1 MEAKLREFFKQDRF
15 AARAGIELV
24 AVKPGY
30 AVARMEITRDHYN
43 AAGLVQGG
51 AIFTLADLA
60 FGAAANASGQVTVGL
75 NSHISFFKPAEGRFL
90 TAEAKEISAGKKIT
104 GYSVDIFNESREL
117 IARVA
122 STGYRKNEQINF
134 SKNEGVGKTV

>member
-60 FGAAANASGQVTVGL
+60 FGAAANAGGQVTVGL
-75 NSHISFFKPAEGRFL
+75 NSHITFFKPAQGLL
-90 TAEAKEISAGKKIT
+90 TAEAKEISAGNKIT

-117 IARVA
+117 VARVA

-134 SKNEGVGKTV
+134 SK